1 MEFSV
6 SRHFNIK
13 FYNFLTINYNANP
26 QPIDGGSV
34 WKMEGPNPQHPMFC
48 ASAITTRIITVIV
61 LIRTFFQKVEVPGPA
76 LILFLHLWGPAPE
89 QLMRVA

>member
-1 MEFSV
+1 MEFPV

-34 WKMEGPNPQHPMFC
+34 WKMEGPNPQHPMFR
-48 ASAITTRIITVIV
+48 ASANYANYNCNCSNTNV
-61 LIRTFFQKVEVPGPA
+61 LSKSGGA
-76 LILFLHLWGPAPE
+76 
-89 QLMRVA
+89 